1 MKMRTY
7 SFFKIFMTPD
17 LQKSSKN
24 LKILKNI
31 FSTETTKKVLIYMP
45 NVVSGSFGEF

>member
-24 LKILKNI
+24 LKILKKS
-31 FSTETTKKVLIYMP
+31 FSTETTKKVLIYIP
-45 NVVSGSFGEF
+45 DAVSDSFGEF

>member
-7 SFFKIFMTPD
+7 SFFKIFMTAD
-17 LQKSSKN
+17 LQKSWKN
-24 LKILKNI
+24 VKIFKKN
-31 FSTETTKKVLIYMP
+31 SWTETTKTVLIYMP